1 MPKVPHLAPRRL
13 YVVATGVSYGR
24 SMRADEPGARGDS
37 VERCRLVLA
46 LMESTIGLY
55 KTELIDHDRQRS
67 WTGGRAEVGFD
78 AETRQPRIRREQ
90 TSVTKLV

>member
-1 MPKVPHLAPRRL
+1 
-13 YVVATGVSYGR
+13 
-24 SMRADEPGARGDS
+24 MRADATGAPEETASSDAG
-37 VERCRLVLA
+37 LVSA

-67 WTGGRAEVGFD
+67 WTGGSAEVVFD